1 MGDNLGNRKTMSKNI
16 QYYMNLRGATRKEI
30 CDTLKIPY
38 TTFTDW
44 VNGNAYP
51 RIDKI
56 EMMANYFG
64 IEKSD
69 LVEEPIIIDGKRL
82 RSPTRIVLPGGDDV
96 LDISK
101 LTDEQKDMV
110 KKMVE
115 MLKNSKD

>member
-82 RSPTRIVLPGGDDV
+82 HSPTRIAFPGGDDV
-96 LDISK
+96 LDISG
-101 LTDEQKDMV
+101 LTDEQKKIINDMV
-110 KKMVE
+110 RVFKEGK
-115 MLKNSKD
+115 